1 MKQAYGETVTTT
13 AFSKKVGYYYAE
25 AIRRSIGLERH
36 GEVRVVMVPVDEYN
50 SLRKLFAR
58 ALQSEQLKDVI
69 GEITTAPPAWRARRG
84 MSLKFQITSVFDG
97 LSVYDNVLLSL
108 QADQTL

>member
-13 AFSKKVGYYYAE
+13 AFSKKVGYYYDE

-69 GEITTAPPAWRARRG
+69 GEITTAPPAFHPDAPDSYEDEPQAGAERPRQTRKRAERE
-84 MSLKFQITSVFDG
+84 T
-97 LSVYDNVLLSL
+97 
-108 QADQTL
+108 ATA

>member
-13 AFSKKVGYYYAE
+13 AFSKKVGYYYDE
-25 AIRRSIGLERH
+25 AIRRPIGLERH

-58 ALQSEQLKDVI
+58 ALKSEQLKDVI
-69 GEITTAPPAWRARRG
+69 GEITTAPPAFHPDAPDSYEDDADAGAGAHHPKQNRKRAERE
-84 MSLKFQITSVFDG
+84 T
-97 LSVYDNVLLSL
+97 
-108 QADQTL
+108 ATA